1 MARGAGRISAVGGLV
16 AVAVVLGGCGLL
28 FPPTGFG
35 DDLPSSSPIAS
46 YRTGTATIAIDGGA
60 AIQLTELA
68 DGASIDSLY
77 GSNVH
82 WTGGDGWHVRLSGAG
97 ADDGGF
103 GGLGGFGGFG
113 ASGLITLDR
122 IADGK
127 HLTTYDND
135 SRCIV
140 DIDVADKTALRGKA
154 TCKGL
159 ESYDALDLG
168 GFSPDGPKDLDLPK
182 FDAELTFEAAP

>member
-1 MARGAGRISAVGGLV
+1 MARGAQHGRRIAVVAGL
-16 AVAVVLGGCGLL
+16 AAMAVVLGGCGLL

-35 DDLPSSSPIAS
+35 GDLPSSSPIAS
-46 YRTGTATIAIDGGA
+46 YRTGSATIAIDGGT
-60 AIQLTELA
+60 AIQLTDLA

-82 WTGGDGWHVRLSGAG
+82 WTGGDGWHIRLAGAG

-103 GGLGGFGGFG
+103 GGLGGFGD
-113 ASGLITLDR
+113 SGILTIDR

-135 SRCIV
+135 NRCIV
-140 DIDVADKTALRGKA
+140 DVQVADKTGLKGKA

-159 ESYDALDLG
+159 EWYDALDLG
-168 GFSPDGPKDLDLPK
+168 GFSPNGPKDLDLPK